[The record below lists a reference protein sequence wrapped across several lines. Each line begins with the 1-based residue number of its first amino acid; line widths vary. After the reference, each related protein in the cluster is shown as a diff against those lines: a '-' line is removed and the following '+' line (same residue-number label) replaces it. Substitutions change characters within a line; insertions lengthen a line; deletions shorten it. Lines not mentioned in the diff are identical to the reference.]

1 MKVLIVVPAR
11 YESSRFPGKPLIEL
25 TGADGKTKSLV
36 QRSWEA
42 AKSVRNV
49 DVIVATDDSRI
60 EKVAKEFGASVV
72 MTSSDCAN
80 GTERCAEAISNID
93 YDYDLIVNLQGDA
106 PLSPAWIV
114 EDLINSFKGNKEA
127 DMATPVLRSDEET
140 IMALKED
147 RSEGRVGGTTAVFDK
162 NNKALYFSK
171 EVLPYSNDKKTT
183 IFHHVGIYAY
193 KPKALKEYIGWT
205 SGPLEEAEGL
215 EQLRFLENGGYI
227 NCVEVNGK
235 GRAFWEVNN
244 PSDVPKVNAMLKKL
258 GIS

>member
-106 PLSPAWIV
+106 PLSPAWFV

-127 DMATPVLRSDEET
+127 DMATPVLRCDE
-140 IMALKED
+140 
-147 RSEGRVGGTTAVFDK
+147 
-162 NNKALYFSK
+162 
-171 EVLPYSNDKKTT
+171 
-183 IFHHVGIYAY
+183 
-193 KPKALKEYIGWT
+193 
-205 SGPLEEAEGL
+205 
-215 EQLRFLENGGYI
+215 
-227 NCVEVNGK
+227 
-235 GRAFWEVNN
+235 
-244 PSDVPKVNAMLKKL
+244 
-258 GIS
+258 

>member
-106 PLSPAWIV
+106 PLSPAWFV

-127 DMATPVLRSDEET
+127 DMATPVLRCDEET
-140 IMALKED
+140 IMALKE
-147 RSEGRVGGTTAVFDK
+147 
-162 NNKALYFSK
+162 
-171 EVLPYSNDKKTT
+171 
-183 IFHHVGIYAY
+183 
-193 KPKALKEYIGWT
+193 
-205 SGPLEEAEGL
+205 
-215 EQLRFLENGGYI
+215 
-227 NCVEVNGK
+227 
-235 GRAFWEVNN
+235 
-244 PSDVPKVNAMLKKL
+244 
-258 GIS
+258 